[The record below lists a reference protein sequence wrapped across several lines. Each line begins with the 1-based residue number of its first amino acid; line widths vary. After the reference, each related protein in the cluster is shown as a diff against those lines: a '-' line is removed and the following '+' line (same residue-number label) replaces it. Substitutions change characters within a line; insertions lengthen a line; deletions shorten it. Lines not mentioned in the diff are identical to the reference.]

1 MQIELSRTEAETL
14 RVLLQEKIIELDKE
28 INRTDSHAFK
38 EKLRNIDR
46 NVERVLGEVTT
57 ALDTADPSR

>member
-28 INRTDSHAFK
+28 INRTDSFAFK

-46 NVERVLGEVTT
+46 NVERVLAEVTT
-57 ALDTADPSR
+57 ALEAGDSSH

>member
-1 MQIELSRTEAETL
+1 MHIELSRTEAETL

-28 INRTDSHAFK
+28 INRTDSFAFK

-46 NVERVLGEVTT
+46 AIGHVLAEVTQ
-57 ALDTADPSR
+57 ALDTLS